1 MSKDDLMQILAR
13 KERTI
18 KKLVTPL
25 LGKELD
31 YLYPMMPHH
40 PRQAY
45 VALDRHQKEDVS

>member
-1 MSKDDLMQILAR
+1 MTREELMLHLKR
-13 KERTI
+13 GSTTI
-18 KKLVTPL
+18 DNYIALMI
-25 LGKELD
+25 GKELD